1 MKRPLQLLLL
11 RLLLAGAGLGWAVSV
26 IGVVLPWP
34 TAVDWLQRFGGAGPI
49 PDDPMAQY
57 WLRMASGAF
66 TLVGAIFLAC
76 AWRPQAFAPLVVL
89 LAVLSLAQ
97 GFMLLGVGL
106 WLRLA
111 PMPFAADVAICLVPG
126 VGIMLM
132 RGALK
137 PGPGASPPDRP
148 A

>member
-1 MKRPLQLLLL
+1 MKRPLQLFIL
-11 RLLLAGAGLGWAVSV
+11 RLLLAGTGLGWAVSV
-26 IGVVLPWP
+26 IGVFLPWP
-34 TAVDWLQRFGGAGPI
+34 VAVDWLQRFGGAGAI

-66 TLVGAIFLAC
+66 TLVGMIYLAC
-76 AWRPQAFAPLVVL
+76 AWRPRAFAPIIPL
-89 LAVLSLAQ
+89 LAVLNVAQ
-97 GFMLLGVGL
+97 GVMLLVCGL
-106 WLRLA
+106 QLRLA

-126 VGIMLM
+126 LGVLML

-137 PGPGASPPDRP
+137 EDA